1 MSRYFDALPTP
12 GDASSSYAGGQY
24 FGSSNNSAMN
34 PTELQDR
41 ERDRKWMFD
50 EIHCSPRRIDQIGV
64 FKLLVEYTLQPEII
78 SDIVTSMNL
87 ANLTGA
93 SAYDRAVQA
102 DERNNDWGIDTTL
115 INVQNL
121 ANTFRF
127 CNRIQYVINSS
138 I

>member
-1 MSRYFDALPTP
+1 
-12 GDASSSYAGGQY
+12 
-24 FGSSNNSAMN
+24 MN
-34 PTELQDR
+34 PTELQER

-50 EIHCSPRRIDQIGV
+50 EIHCSPRRIDQVGV

-102 DERNNDWGIDTTL
+102 DERNNDWGIDQCT

-121 ANTFRF
+121 ANHILTSNTRTQQLNAFILV
-127 CNRIQYVINSS
+127 CIEEGI
-138 I
+138 